1 MKFNNLKLLSYLKVI
16 IFISS
21 IFYFIYFIFEN
32 LQFFLDLQK
41 IKLDFIFLVLILK
54 ILNILFLSNINLRIL
69 NNLKINLNFMESF
82 EITIKN
88 TLGNLSSP
96 LKLGS
101 GYKIT
106 YLKEH
111 YKLEIKNYI
120 LLNTFFSILNLI
132 PIFLIFILYNIFNS
146 QVRDFKI
153 VGIVTIISFL
163 VTLFLI
169 VFQNFQFLK
178 TLKIFSKNNLHIHVN
193 NILFFLSNTFIVYII
208 ANQLLPY
215 SSFFSALAF
224 TSLGFVVNLVNLTPG
239 NIGIKE
245 SVLFIFENIHG
256 YSLYLLIFI
265 SFLERFISLITLF
278 SIQFCLKYFPIDKL
292 K

>member
-41 IKLDFIFLVLILK
+41 IKLDFIFLVLVLK

-69 NNLKINLNFMESF
+69 NNLKINLNFKESF

-163 VTLFLI
+163 VILFLI

>member
-265 SFLERFISLITLF
+265 SFLERFISFLTLF